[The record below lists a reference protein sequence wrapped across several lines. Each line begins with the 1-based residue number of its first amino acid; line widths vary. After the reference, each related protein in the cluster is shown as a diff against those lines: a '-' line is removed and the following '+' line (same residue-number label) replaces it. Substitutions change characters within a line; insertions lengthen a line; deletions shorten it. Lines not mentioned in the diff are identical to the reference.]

1 MNTQHSELATRMAK
15 SNLNTIAK
23 YIRQH
28 SFPATVHDDFVSF
41 TVPATQNGMPAGV
54 DRFEVRTFHEARAA
68 LGY

>member
-1 MNTQHSELATRMAK
+1 MSAALSELSERMQR
-15 SNLNTIAK
+15 SDLNTIAR

-41 TVPATQNGMPAGV
+41 TVPTTLHGQPAE
-54 DRFEVRTFHEARAA
+54 DARFEVRTFNEARAA